1 VACYDFYAPL
11 GRFRMRLSPR
21 RILRVVL
28 SGLIIAV
35 LWLRAVREWRDHNA
49 VWLAGSLI
57 LSVLLLLIVIVE
69 LTGLQQK
76 WRKQRDEVPKKPLG
90 LDS

>member
-1 VACYDFYAPL
+1 MIFYAPL

-21 RILRVVL
+21 RILRVIL
-28 SGLIIAV
+28 SVLIIAV
-35 LWLRAVREWRDHNA
+35 LWLRAAQEWRERA
-49 VWLAGSLI
+49 GLWMAGSLI
-57 LSVLLLLIVIVE
+57 LSVLLILIVIVE

-76 WRKQRDEVPKKPLG
+76 WRRQRDEVPKRPLG